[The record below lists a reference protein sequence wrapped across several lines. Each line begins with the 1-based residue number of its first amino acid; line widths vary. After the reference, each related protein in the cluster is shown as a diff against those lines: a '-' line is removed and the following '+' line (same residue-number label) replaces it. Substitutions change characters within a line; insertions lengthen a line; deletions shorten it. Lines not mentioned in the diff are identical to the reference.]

1 MSLTQKQENFCI
13 AFVETGNASEAYRRA
28 YNASNMKPETVV
40 VRASEMMAK
49 SNIKVRVEE
58 LRQPV
63 IKKAQITL
71 ESHLERLQ
79 ELSLKA
85 EAANQYAAAIK
96 AEEQRGKAA
105 GIYVEK
111 VEHSGKDGG
120 PIKTAIDAT
129 GLSTETIEELMR
141 ARRNSADK

>member
-13 AFVETGNASEAYRRA
+13 AFVETGNASEAYRRS
-28 YNASNMKPETVV
+28 YNAEKMKPDTVTQA
-40 VRASEMMAK
+40 ASRLLND
-49 SNIKVRVEE
+49 SNISARVDE
-58 LRQPV
+58 LRQPA

-85 EAANQYAAAIK
+85 EEANQYGAAIK

-111 VEHSGKDGG
+111 IEHSGKDG
-120 PIKTAIDAT
+120 K
-129 GLSTETIEELMR
+129 ELMPSIIQLV
-141 ARRNSADK
+141 APSNDNG

>member
-1 MSLTQKQENFCI
+1 MSLTQKQESFCI
-13 AFVETGNASEAYRRA
+13 AFVETGNASEAYRRS
-28 YNASNMKPETVV
+28 YNAEKMKPDTVTQA
-40 VRASEMMAK
+40 ASRLLND
-49 SNIKVRVEE
+49 SNISARVDE
-58 LRQPV
+58 LRQPA

-111 VEHSGKDGG
+111 IEHSGKDG
-120 PIKTAIDAT
+120 K
-129 GLSTETIEELMR
+129 ELMPSIIQLV
-141 ARRNSADK
+141 APNNDNG

>member
-13 AFVETGNASEAYRRA
+13 AFVETGNASEAYRRS
-28 YNASNMKPETVV
+28 YNAEKMKPDTVTQA
-40 VRASEMMAK
+40 ASRLLND
-49 SNIKVRVEE
+49 SNISARVDE
-58 LRQPV
+58 LRQPA

>member
-49 SNIKVRVEE
+49 SNIKVRVDE
-58 LRQPV
+58 LRQPA

-85 EAANQYAAAIK
+85 EAANQYGAAIK

-111 VEHSGKDGG
+111 IEHSGKDG
-120 PIKTAIDAT
+120 K
-129 GLSTETIEELMR
+129 ELMPSIIQLV
-141 ARRNSADK
+141 APSNDNG